1 MNSNPN
7 TSKRV
12 QEFIFIRKVNKNFHL
27 LLTFNNNIANQ
38 ALSKTFRF

>member
-27 LLTFNNNIANQ
+27 LLTFNNNNIANQ
-38 ALSKTFRF
+38 ASSKHI